1 MTMTDEPPWFP
12 VRTPRLLLRE
22 FREADFDD
30 VHAYATD
37 PEVSRF
43 MAWGPNTP
51 DQTRDFMERKAAEQ
65 AEWPRD
71 AVNLAMEH
79 LVEGRVIG
87 SIRLQVADREHRTAD
102 LGYSLHRRY
111 WRQGYGS
118 EAAAA
123 LVNLAFVTLGMH
135 RLCAT
140 CDVRNA
146 GSYGIMEKLGMTRE
160 GCLRRNVLVKG
171 AWRDTYLYAILAEEW
186 ITPG

>member
-1 MTMTDEPPWFP
+1 MTMAEEPPWFP
-12 VRTPRLLLRE
+12 VRTQRLLLRE
-22 FREADFDD
+22 FREADVDD

-79 LVEGRVIG
+79 LADGRVIG
-87 SIRLQVADREHRTAD
+87 SIRLQVADHEHRTAD

-123 LVNLAFVTLGMH
+123 LVDLAFVTLGMH
-135 RLCAT
+135 RVCAT

-146 GSYGIMEKLGMTRE
+146 GSYGIMEKLGMRRE
-160 GCLRRNVLVKG
+160 GCLRQNVLVKG

-186 ITPG
+186 ISPG